1 MFKDEELAD
10 VDGVDYLNSLKVLEY
25 KLKILEDQIAK
36 ISGRTPRELMQKKIK
51 MSCKIKIIQQQMG
64 DGDVSPQDYHNL
76 LNQQLIHDQA
86 LFAFLKQEKN
96 LEKAKLV
103 AIRIKLMNEEITELS
118 QYLK

>member
-1 MFKDEELAD
+1 MFKDEELSD

-25 KLKILEDQIAK
+25 KLKLLEAQISK
-36 ISGRTPRELMQKKIK
+36 ISGRTPRELLQKKVK

-64 DGDVSPQDYHNL
+64 DGDVSPQDYYNL
-76 LNQQLIHDQA
+76 LKQQLIHDQA
-86 LFAFLKQEKN
+86 LFNYLKQEKD

-103 AIRIKLMNEEITELS
+103 AIRIKLMNEEMEELK